1 MIESRD
7 TSICELPKQRRQIG
21 WGAVLA
27 SAAAVATIAAP
38 HLAAAQATA
47 NPYADVHYEHDSNVF
62 RAQNSH
68 ANLIAIGDP
77 KLADNDLKAVAGVDG
92 TYLWSEQKLTA
103 TLEGRR
109 YVYDHFSQLDHN
121 EYLADVALKWKTTS
135 LLDGTVEARQEQLMA
150 PFTLGNSTQLTV
162 DVDRKISGGL
172 NLNINPDWRLESS
185 VYSHHLK
192 SPLQNFPDFV
202 EREVGTQLALLNRSV
217 AHLTYGITV
226 DHISGRFENAPDVG
240 TYNQTDA
247 QLTANYAVSAL
258 TSFKGALGYTKRDQ
272 VADSLSAVTGMLGYT
287 RQLTGKTS
295 FTFNLVRAVN
305 SYVAAGGSE
314 VDTSA
319 TAGLNWQSTYKLL
332 VAINGGYTHSTFAGQ
347 FVPGSLTAGRTDNLP
362 TGSLNI
368 NYQIFRHTLLK
379 AYLQRQSRSS
389 NIDIYQFGDTIVGIE
404 ARVSLR

>member
-1 MIESRD
+1 MIESRNANVSER
-7 TSICELPKQRRQIG
+7 TKQRRQMG
-21 WGAVLA
+21 WVAVLA
-27 SAAAVATIAAP
+27 CAAAVAVP
-38 HLAAAQATA
+38 HLAVAQATA
-47 NPYADVHYEHDSNVF
+47 NPYAGAHYEYDSNVF
-62 RAQNSH
+62 RVQNSH

-77 KLADNDLKAVAGVDG
+77 TLADEDLKAVVGADG

-103 TLEGRR
+103 TIEGRR

-150 PFTLGNSTQLTV
+150 PFTLGNSTQLTI

-172 NLNINPDWRLESS
+172 NLNFNPDWRLESE
-185 VYSHHLK
+185 VYSHNLK

-240 TYNQTDA
+240 DYNQTDA
-247 QLTANYAVSAL
+247 QLTANFAISAL

-287 RQLTGKTS
+287 RQLTAKT
-295 FTFNLVRAVN
+295 NLTVNVTRAVN

-314 VDTSA
+314 LDTSA
-319 TAGLNWQSTYKLL
+319 TLGLNWQATYKIL
-332 VAINGGYTHSTFAGQ
+332 VAISGGYTHSTFIGQ
-347 FVPGSLTAGRTDNLP
+347 FVPGSLTVGRADNLP
-362 TGSLNI
+362 TGSFNV
-368 NYQIFRHTLLK
+368 NYQIFRRALLK
-379 AYLQRQSRSS
+379 AYVQRQSRSS
-389 NIDIYQFGDTIVGIE
+389 NIDIYEFGDTIVGIE